1 MKRLLLF
8 ELRELFKNKSLYI
21 WTFASV
27 ALSLI
32 YLLCS
37 FGMFSLQSSQNMQ

>member
-8 ELRELFKNKSLYI
+8 ELRELFKNKSFNI